1 MWTGVVRALAC
12 GAIRSFASTF
22 LSSASRD
29 VDLPWGVW
37 ERTACA
43 SATFVDS
50 ASDSAA
56 PSSTRIP
63 GSPVS
68 TRASGIFFTFSPP
81 FVSLCLLHLGYARP
95 DLALARHLRRT
106 PDNPSRIRRTLGP
119 KAFAQSCEWEPLVT
133 RRQRT
138 RGGSEFDRM
147 DMRVTDL
154 VPLSTPHP
162 TPRPLLLRVCPAAP
176 CPRAHRVF
184 SLPFLPLRVVVFFI
198 LAMHVQISLSPGIYN
213 VHPTNRRASVVR

>member
-56 PSSTRIP
+56 PSSTRMP

-81 FVSLCLLHLGYARP
+81 SCRCLLHLGYARP
-95 DLALARHLRRT
+95 NLAIARHLRRT
-106 PDNPSRIRRTLGP
+106 PDKPSRIRRTLGP
-119 KAFAQSCEWEPLVT
+119 KAFARSCEWEPLVT

-154 VPLSTPHP
+154 VPTLTVPFVLGVPKLPHRSGLACRDRVRKRRGRHRTPSDAIGRHR
-162 TPRPLLLRVCPAAP
+162 TPSDAIGR
-176 CPRAHRVF
+176 H
-184 SLPFLPLRVVVFFI
+184 
-198 LAMHVQISLSPGIYN
+198 
-213 VHPTNRRASVVR
+213 